1 MIVTIGGRGTVPG
14 RWPAAP
20 ATPQF
25 VVLAR
30 QAVAIRH
37 RVGRVEGWP
46 RVAPAGGALY
56 VILPPPSESTM
67 RNRLALLG
75 LFALACRPAVPA
87 GTLISMSDNQY
98 SGVVT
103 RVPVGTRVMFINHGR
118 SIHNAVA
125 ADGAWKTPDVPAR
138 TAGEGRGGEVVFDQ
152 PGVYR
157 YYCSYHGTKDGGG
170 MAGVIVVGDVD
181 YSPSPKGRIEPVD
194 QPSGRTLRVPAEYST
209 IQAAVDAAQPGDLVL
224 VDRGVYK
231 EEVSVTT
238 PSIVIRGVDRN
249 ATIIDGEFV
258 RGNGISVLA
267 DAVAVENLTA
277 RNALLNGFFWTGVTG
292 FRGSFLT
299 AINNGDYGIYA
310 FGSSDG
316 LFEDSYASGSPDSG
330 FYIGQ
335 CYPCRTI
342 IRNVVAEHN
351 GLGFSGTNA
360 GGALYLVSSVWRH
373 NRAGIVPSSLDV
385 ELDPPQREA
394 VYAANLVYSNTNR
407 KAPAILLNAIAL
419 GNGILLA
426 GSVRDTVERNVVLDH
441 EGHGII
447 AAPILDRNYYGP
459 VANVIRNNLV
469 LGSGRADL
477 ANGGFGAAGNC
488 FAGNDHR
495 TSAPIALELVQGC
508 RAIRAPWWSDLVSL
522 GTLLVRASAIR
533 EDMIPDWK
541 TQPEPPPQP
550 NMPDPLGAPVR
561 IARQVFDSA
570 RFDLAA
576 AQLPAETDSVVAA
589 WRAGTLGRDHTP
601 GLAGRVVANASF
613 LMLALVLAWWVVRLF
628 RRAAPT
634 AHPWRRRIGALATGV
649 VLYVLT
655 LGASALWFGRF

>member
-1 MIVTIGGRGTVPG
+1 
-14 RWPAAP
+14 
-20 ATPQF
+20 
-25 VVLAR
+25 
-30 QAVAIRH
+30 
-37 RVGRVEGWP
+37 
-46 RVAPAGGALY
+46 
-56 VILPPPSESTM
+56 M
-67 RNRLALLG
+67 RKRLALLG
-75 LFALACRPAVPA
+75 LLAVGCGPAVPA

-98 SGVVT
+98 SGAVT

-118 SIHNAVA
+118 SVHNAVA
-125 ADGAWKTPDVPAR
+125 DDGAWKTPDVPAR
-138 TAGEGRGGEVVFDQ
+138 TAGEGKGGEVVFDR
-152 PGVYR
+152 PGVYH

-170 MAGVIVVGDVD
+170 MAGVIVVGDTE

-194 QPSGRTLRVPAEYST
+194 QPSGRTLRVPLDYST

-258 RGNGISVLA
+258 RGNGISILA

-299 AINNGDYGIYA
+299 AINNGDYGVYA
-310 FGSSDG
+310 FGSRDG

-342 IRNVVAEHN
+342 IRHVVAEHN
-351 GLGFSGTNA
+351 GLGYSGTNA
-360 GGALYLVSSVWRH
+360 GGALYLVSSIWRH

-407 KAPAILLNAIAL
+407 KAPAILLNSIAL

-426 GSVRDTVERNVVLDH
+426 GSVRDTVVRNVVLDH

-459 VANVIRNNLV
+459 VGNVVRDNVV

-477 ANGGFGAAGNC
+477 ANGGFGAWGNC
-488 FAGNDHR
+488 FAANEHR
-495 TSAPIALELVQGC
+495 TSAPFGLELVQGC
-508 RAIRAPWWSDLVSL
+508 RAARIPWWSDLVSL
-522 GTLLVRASAIR
+522 GTLFVRASTIR
-533 EDMIPDWK
+533 EDMIPDWR
-541 TQPEPPPQP
+541 TQPEPPLQQ
-550 NMPDPLGAPVR
+550 NMPDPIGAPVR
-561 IARQVFDSA
+561 IARHVFDSA
-570 RFDLAA
+570 RFDLASVT
-576 AQLPAETDSVVAA
+576 LPPETDSVLAA

-601 GLAGRVVANASF
+601 GLLGRIGANASF
-613 LMLALVLAWWVVRLF
+613 LALAGVLVWWLLRLA

-634 AHPWRRRIGALATGV
+634 ARPWRRRLGALAAGVLLYLGV
-649 VLYVLT
+649 V
-655 LGASALWFGRF
+655 GASAFWFGRF

>member
-1 MIVTIGGRGTVPG
+1 
-14 RWPAAP
+14 
-20 ATPQF
+20 
-25 VVLAR
+25 
-30 QAVAIRH
+30 
-37 RVGRVEGWP
+37 
-46 RVAPAGGALY
+46 
-56 VILPPPSESTM
+56 M
-67 RNRLALLG
+67 RKRLALLG
-75 LFALACRPAVPA
+75 LLAVGCGPAVPA

-98 SGVVT
+98 SGAVT

-118 SIHNAVA
+118 SVHNAVA
-125 ADGAWKTPDVPAR
+125 DDGAWKTPDVPAR
-138 TAGEGRGGEVVFDQ
+138 TAGEGKGGEVVFDR
-152 PGVYR
+152 PGVYH

-170 MAGVIVVGDVD
+170 MAGVIVVGDTE

-194 QPSGRTLRVPAEYST
+194 QPSGRTLRVPLDYST

-258 RGNGISVLA
+258 RGNGISILA

-299 AINNGDYGIYA
+299 AINNGDYGVYA
-310 FGSSDG
+310 FGSRDG

-342 IRNVVAEHN
+342 IRHVVAEHN
-351 GLGFSGTNA
+351 GLGYSGTNA
-360 GGALYLVSSVWRH
+360 GGALYLVSSIWRH

-407 KAPAILLNAIAL
+407 KAPAILLNSIAL

-426 GSVRDTVERNVVLDH
+426 GSVRDTVVRNVVLDH

-459 VANVIRNNLV
+459 VGNVVRDNVV

-477 ANGGFGAAGNC
+477 ANGGFGASGNC
-488 FAGNDHR
+488 FAANEHR
-495 TSAPIALELVQGC
+495 TSAPFGLELVQGC
-508 RAIRAPWWSDLVSL
+508 RAARVPWWSDLVSL
-522 GTLLVRASAIR
+522 GTLFVRATTIR
-533 EDMIPDWK
+533 EDMIPDWG
-541 TQPEPPPQP
+541 TQPEPPPKQT
-550 NMPDPLGAPVR
+550 MPDPIGAPVR
-561 IARQVFDSA
+561 IARHVFDSA
-570 RFDLAA
+570 RFDLASVA
-576 AQLPAETDSVVAA
+576 LPPETDSVLAA

-601 GLAGRVVANASF
+601 GLLGRIGANASF
-613 LMLALVLAWWVVRLF
+613 LTLVGVLVWWLLRLA

-634 AHPWRRRIGALATGV
+634 ARPWRRRIGALAAGV
-649 VLYVLT
+649 LLYLGVI
-655 LGASALWFGRF
+655 GASAFWFGRF